1 MEQPMQLTSEDQ
13 ELLTEIEELGAATA
27 IEVAVRTLHQPD
39 EVRPK
44 LEQLRQAG
52 LLKVRRRNSDYEPNI
67 YLLTSEGRDYVRPD
81 RTRRQVDD

>member
-1 MEQPMQLTSEDQ
+1 MDQSVQLTGEDQ

-27 IEVAVRTLHQPD
+27 IELAVRTLHQPD

-52 LLKVRRRNSDYEPNI
+52 LLKVRSRNSDYEPNI
-67 YLLTSEGRDYVRPD
+67 YLLTSEGKEYVRPNHD
-81 RTRRQVDD
+81 RRRVDS